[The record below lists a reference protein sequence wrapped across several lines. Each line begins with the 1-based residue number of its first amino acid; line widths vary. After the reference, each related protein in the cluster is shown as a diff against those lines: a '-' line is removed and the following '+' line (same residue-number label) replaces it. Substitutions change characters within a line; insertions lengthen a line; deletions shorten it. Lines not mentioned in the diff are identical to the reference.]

1 MELRNLKG
9 DKNPSRIVLHCSLP
23 EIGTDPASHPHLR
36 PLTPLQPPPSRRASW
51 SSGAHLRPEFCAVP
65 AALQGQHS
73 GKIRFI

>member
-9 DKNPSRIVLHCSLP
+9 DKTPSGIVLHCSPP

-36 PLTPLQPPPSRRASW
+36 PLTPPPPSRRTSW
-51 SSGAHLRPEFCAVP
+51 SSGAHLRPEFCAAP

-73 GKIRFI
+73 GKMRFI